1 MSSMKLAS
9 VFKAGDLLQFMIPHS
24 SASSI
29 VMMMMIIIIVSDDDD
44 SE

>member
-1 MSSMKLAS
+1 MKLAS
-9 VFKAGDLLQFMIPHS
+9 VFKAGDLLQLMIPHS

-29 VMMMMIIIIVSDDDD
+29 VIMMMIIVSDDDD